1 MFKFDVM
8 TTTRAHGIKFVILFL
23 NIKAIA
29 ANKVKAH
36 FSDFVKRDRHGTIA
50 KHLTCR
56 KVIFQSDVF
65 LAVAIKGV

>member
-1 MFKFDVM
+1 M

-23 NIKAIA
+23 NIKTIA

-65 LAVAIKGV
+65 VAAAIVAS

>member
-1 MFKFDVM
+1 M

-23 NIKAIA
+23 NIKTIA

-36 FSDFVKRDRHGTIA
+36 FSDFAKRDRQGTIA

-65 LAVAIKGV
+65 VAAAIVAS